1 MKEKKIRLKT
11 VQAAK
16 DFVAEA
22 MKCDF
27 DIDVYYNSKFIDGKS
42 IIGVLS
48 LDLRNALT
56 IRFNGD
62 NSDFEDFL
70 EKHSIS
76 NNSAA

>member
-56 IRFNGD
+56 IRSARGTCSRVTRRSRGL
-62 NSDFEDFL
+62 SDVL
-70 EKHSIS
+70 
-76 NNSAA
+76 AG

>member
-42 IIGVLS
+42 IIGTASAIFICVQKM
-48 LDLRNALT
+48 
-56 IRFNGD
+56 IF
-62 NSDFEDFL
+62 
-70 EKHSIS
+70 IS
-76 NNSAA
+76 